1 MIYTWNIL
9 SGYQSIMGSYIF
21 HLPMF
26 ITMVLFIR
34 IPSDD
39 DVDLAFPGEAH
50 LVTFWY
56 YFTLFNH
63 AWIGLLNRHELFSE
77 WEPDWLK
84 IVTSISSTVGRLTNL
99 ANLCLMLHLI
109 GTSEIKG

>member
-9 SGYQSIMGSYIF
+9 SGYQSIMGSFIF
-21 HLPMF
+21 HIPML
-26 ITMVLFIR
+26 ITMLLFIR

-39 DVDLAFPGEAH
+39 VEKAFPGEAH

-63 AWIGLLNRHELFSE
+63 ASIGLLNMIELLTE
-77 WEPDWLK
+77 WDIGWLN
-84 IVTSISSTVGRLTNL
+84 IVLSIASTVGRLSSL
-99 ANLCLMLHLI
+99 GNLCLMLHLI